1 MRPLHCYTN
10 ESCFS
15 FLFIFANSLLIL
27 SIPFIHQCVFD
38 VYCARQRTYIHVFG
52 DSLCKVNIC
61 HRIARCSLRVHRLPT
76 VDFIFILFCVCVC
89 VYHSACW
96 WLQPKPEMTVVT
108 GKSLLFSY
116 WQSSRTAP
124 VNMIGGMTDL
134 LATAVQYCMYAR
146 GQWVLCLLLVLFECR
161 AGADSKLTQLLRSII
176 LSLQFDCTS
185 ICVFHVFFFFLN
197 HVL

>member
-1 MRPLHCYTN
+1 M
-10 ESCFS
+10 
-15 FLFIFANSLLIL
+15 
-27 SIPFIHQCVFD
+27 
-38 VYCARQRTYIHVFG
+38 
-52 DSLCKVNIC
+52 
-61 HRIARCSLRVHRLPT
+61 
-76 VDFIFILFCVCVC
+76 CVCVC

-185 ICVFHVFFFFLN
+185 ICVFHVFFFFFEPCTLEN
-197 HVL
+197 YIITQLIFAVGQFSTWGKVSVLAEI